1 MGFEKANKSNM
12 NIKDILSIAGKP
24 GLYRLIAQSKSSII
38 VESLH
43 DKKRLPISATQK
55 ISSLSDISIYT
66 FETDVPLKDVLE
78 KIFQK
83 EDGGKC
89 INPKSDSADLR
100 RYMEVLMPDYD
111 AARVYDSDL
120 RKLFQWYNLLHENGR
135 LTAEDPAEVAE
146 VKKEASAA
154 EVAEPAVVTVDETAE
169 TETAE
174 APKAK
179 KPRAKKA
186 SPKKENSDSAE

>member
-1 MGFEKANKSNM
+1 MGLEKANNSNM

-24 GLYRLIAQSKSSII
+24 GLYKLIAQSKSIII
-38 VESLH
+38 VESLE
-43 DKKRLPISATQK
+43 DKKRLPINATQK

-66 FETDVPLKDVLE
+66 FETDVPLQEVLE
-78 KIFQK
+78 KIFKK

-89 INPKSDSADLR
+89 IDHKADSADLR

-111 AARVYDSDL
+111 SARVYDSDL

-135 LTAEDPAEVAE
+135 LTADDPSEVASAETEETATETGETVVAE
-146 VKKEASAA
+146 VE
-154 EVAEPAVVTVDETAE
+154 ETAE
-169 TETAE
+169 VEE

-186 SPKKENSDSAE
+186 APQNDNSDTAE